1 MRRSSSGFYG
11 TRLSIVQTVGERQPI
26 VPTFRKSPDQWCSSS
41 SLSSSIHPPTTS
53 TTIMHPPRQYQL
65 LRSQTILLLLGSI
78 SALSLIL
85 FLFYAITDL
94 TALMSLIL
102 MVSLMGALQYLL
114 PMAISFVRALYETI
128 GDGITT
134 WTLHDVLHTRSSVA
148 KATDRVYP
156 SIYTYLLGIGTSCW
170 LLGGSSVMENVLR
183 TDDTSILIYEGSSTI
198 LLTIRIWS
206 LAGTNNGD
214 DASSASGF

>member
-1 MRRSSSGFYG
+1 
-11 TRLSIVQTVGERQPI
+11 
-26 VPTFRKSPDQWCSSS
+26 
-41 SLSSSIHPPTTS
+41 
-53 TTIMHPPRQYQL
+53 MHPPRQYQL

-134 WTLHDVLHTRSSVA
+134 
-148 KATDRVYP
+148 
-156 SIYTYLLGIGTSCW
+156 
-170 LLGGSSVMENVLR
+170 
-183 TDDTSILIYEGSSTI
+183 
-198 LLTIRIWS
+198 
-206 LAGTNNGD
+206 
-214 DASSASGF
+214 